1 MKSKAIKI
9 LFYYV
14 KLGDIILYCK
24 MVVITDE
31 QISHFINEK
40 KIVSNKF
47 NPVLRDKSIYHEFV
61 FEVKGE
67 NENTFRII
75 VRQNKINPL
84 DFSVI
89 LGVSINGRLFKLK
102 RYNGNLHEHINK
114 IENQKISGF
123 HIHKATQ
130 RYQEM
135 GFREEGYAEV
145 SKKYVDWRTALNSM
159 LNDNNFLVEVEK
171 SQERLF

>member
-1 MKSKAIKI
+1 MKSKPIKI

-14 KLGDIILYCK
+14 KLGDMIIYYK
-24 MVVITDE
+24 MVIITDT
-31 QISHFINEK
+31 QIDSFIKEK
-40 KIVSNKF
+40 KIISNKF
-47 NPVLRDKSIYHEFV
+47 NPTLRDKSIYHEFV

-67 NENTFRII
+67 RENIFKII

-89 LGVSINGRLFKLK
+89 FGVLINGKLFKLK

-114 IENQKISGF
+114 IEKQKIKGF

-130 RYQEM
+130 RYQER

-145 SKKYVDWRTALNSM
+145 SKRYVDWRTALNSV

-171 SQERLF
+171 SQKRLL